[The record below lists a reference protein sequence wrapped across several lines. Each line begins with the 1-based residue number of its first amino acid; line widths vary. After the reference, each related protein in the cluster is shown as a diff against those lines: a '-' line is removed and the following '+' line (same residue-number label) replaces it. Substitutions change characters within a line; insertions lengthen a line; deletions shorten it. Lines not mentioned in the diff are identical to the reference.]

1 MLPHF
6 ILGSSSI
13 ARKRLLKKLGFRF
26 RVVAPKVRE
35 VFFADSKKTVLKNAI
50 KKVRSID
57 KTHKF
62 SIPIVCCDTIVY
74 YNGKLIGKPRNQKEA
89 FQTLTLLSGKWHYVY
104 SGIAVVTNGKI
115 YSGVSKTRVKLKK
128 LSEKEIE
135 KESRTKH
142 VLKRAGAYAIQNR
155 YNTIEKYKGR
165 YDTIVGIDVSMLRK
179 FLSI

>member
-1 MLPHF
+1 MLPPF

-50 KKVRSID
+50 KKVRSIE
-57 KTHKF
+57 KTNKF

-74 YNGKLIGKPRNQKEA
+74 YNGKTIGKPKNQKEA

-135 KESRTKH
+135 KESITKH
-142 VLKRAGAYAIQNR
+142 VLKRAGAYAIQNK
-155 YNTIEKYKGR
+155 YNIIETYKGR
-165 YDTIVGIDVSMLRK
+165 YDVIVGIDVSMLRK